1 MATPLGAKQSV
12 KHLKFVVYTR
22 PLHPELFEIHHD
34 HRINQPAFDAAIWV
48 TGCTHVVRFSVAD
61 DTITEVMAQ
70 AEDELPER
78 GLVVSFRCR
87 GEKQHQFE
95 TEAHLRYMM
104 NLQVETMS
112 EKVYTATH
120 QDLISAAET
129 RGIYVP
135 IPKWQTS
142 ALMPFCHVDYHTTA
156 EGLHIFAYHAFP
168 DELTIVKTQS
178 IFEVHRPAPTA

>member
-48 TGCTHVVRFSVAD
+48 TGCTHVVRFSVGH
-61 DTITEVMAQ
+61 DTISEVMAQ

-95 TEAHLRYMM
+95 SDSHLRYMM

-120 QDLISAAET
+120 QDLIAAAET

-142 ALMPFCHVDYHTTA
+142 ALAPFCHVEYHTTA
-156 EGLHIFAYHAFP
+156 ESLHIFAYHAFP

-178 IFEVHRPAPTA
+178 IFEVHRPAPPA

>member
-1 MATPLGAKQSV
+1 MTTPLGAKQFV

-34 HRINQPAFDAAIWV
+34 HRINQPGFDAAIWV
-48 TGCTHVVRFSVAD
+48 TGCTHVVRFSVGD
-61 DTITEVMAQ
+61 QTLTEVMAQ

-87 GEKQHQFE
+87 GEKQHQFQ
-95 TEAHLRYMM
+95 TDGGLRYMM

-112 EKVYTATH
+112 EKVYASTH

-142 ALMPFCHVDYHTTA
+142 ALAPFCHVDYHTTP
-156 EGLHIFAYHAFP
+156 ESMHIFAYHAFP

-178 IFEVHRPAPTA
+178 IFEVRRPALPG

>member
-1 MATPLGAKQSV
+1 MPTPLGAKQSV
-12 KHLKFVVYTR
+12 KQLKFVVYTR

-34 HRINQPAFDAAIWV
+34 HHISQPAFDGAIWV
-48 TGCTHVVRFSVAD
+48 TGCTHVVRFSVQD
-61 DTITEVMAQ
+61 ETVTEVMAQ

-95 TEAHLRYMM
+95 TQRGLHYMM

-112 EKVYTATH
+112 EKVYASTH
-120 QDLISAAET
+120 QDLIAAAESK
-129 RGIYVP
+129 GIYVP

-142 ALMPFCHVDYHTTA
+142 ALTPFCHVDYHTTA
-156 EGLHIFAYHAFP
+156 DSLHIFAYHAFP

-178 IFEVHRPAPTA
+178 IFEVHRRFVQG